1 MFTCTVLI
9 TVLII
14 CLAALAPAPM
24 PTATATPLTARR
36 AAFTV
41 DELQAEVW
49 TRPLTAAQWV
59 ARDPD
64 DIPHVGY
71 NYRFGSDDLDAIKR
85 CHDEH
90 GFCIVESVLTDAEV
104 ASLREGVHRVMP
116 AGDMDEGTSLVR
128 HAFVEFCPEAQQ
140 LLLHDKAMAIQCKLL
155 GVTPGVDDHEVTV
168 HRSAAIVRTPG
179 AGKGQ
184 ASSPWHSDFT
194 GHEPLPLTNAS
205 AHLNRGEAPNGKWYY
220 LNGSH
225 PRRGGLAIIAES
237 HHPDYQ
243 PPPGWEWVG
252 QRAHSGLRRISDSG
266 SGAVGGESAGTHTDF
281 DIPGCVPIYAEPN
294 DLLIF
299 AARTLHAAF
308 PVPEDFPDVRHSVG
322 VGLRSTHAL
331 QGIEGGVSECPW
343 PIPSSARR
351 LIDHCPTPGIERYL
365 AGYWGFPGAEPGSPD
380 WTPAAAAAAAAATE
394 QAKL

>member
-1 MFTCTVLI
+1 
-9 TVLII
+9 
-14 CLAALAPAPM
+14 M

-155 GVTPGVDDHEVTV
+155 GVVVGRPRPNKGTGAHYTHSYRWLRFPCCG
-168 HRSAAIVRTPG
+168 RAYPCAACRP
-179 AGKGQ
+179 
-184 ASSPWHSDFT
+184 
-194 GHEPLPLTNAS
+194 
-205 AHLNRGEAPNGKWYY
+205 
-220 LNGSH
+220 
-225 PRRGGLAIIAES
+225 
-237 HHPDYQ
+237 
-243 PPPGWEWVG
+243 
-252 QRAHSGLRRISDSG
+252 
-266 SGAVGGESAGTHTDF
+266 
-281 DIPGCVPIYAEPN
+281 
-294 DLLIF
+294 
-299 AARTLHAAF
+299 
-308 PVPEDFPDVRHSVG
+308 
-322 VGLRSTHAL
+322 
-331 QGIEGGVSECPW
+331 
-343 PIPSSARR
+343 
-351 LIDHCPTPGIERYL
+351 
-365 AGYWGFPGAEPGSPD
+365 
-380 WTPAAAAAAAAATE
+380 
-394 QAKL
+394 